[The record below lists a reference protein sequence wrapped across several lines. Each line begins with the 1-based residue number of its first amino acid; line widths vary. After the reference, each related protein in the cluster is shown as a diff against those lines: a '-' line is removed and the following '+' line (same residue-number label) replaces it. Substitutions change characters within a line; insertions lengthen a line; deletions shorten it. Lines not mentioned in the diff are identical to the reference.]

1 MGTFALTLA
10 AAADRLA
17 ENDARPCAIVRGRP
31 CGAIADPGHTY
42 GACSA
47 VWHRATWHRGAD
59 CAPDCDT
66 WPRYAP
72 TAPVLSPFTRRAL
85 AAQLPAAELAR

>member
-31 CGAIADPGHTY
+31 CGAMQ
-42 GACSA
+42 
-47 VWHRATWHRGAD
+47 RGTA
-59 CAPDCDT
+59 
-66 WPRYAP
+66 AP
-72 TAPVLSPFTRRAL
+72 TARPTATRGRDTRRRSPYASRRRART
-85 AAQLPAAELAR
+85 AA